1 VGLSAK
7 RQIFIEE
14 YLQCWN
20 ASEAAR
26 RAGYKGQA
34 NSVGAQLLANIS
46 IQAAIKARLSEKAM
60 TADEVLVRLA
70 EHARGSM
77 AEFVRVNE
85 DTGAVWLDMRTAQ
98 AAGKLHLIK
107 SYQEASDKFG
117 AKLELYDAQAA
128 LALLGKHHRLFT
140 DRTEHDL
147 APDLKADVKDRIAQL
162 IARQAER
169 TGQGGD
175 PEPTDG

>member
-1 VGLSAK
+1 MALSAK
-7 RQIFIEE
+7 RQAFIEE

-26 RAGYKGQA
+26 RAGYRGKA
-34 NSVGAQLLANIS
+34 NVVGPQLLANVS
-46 IQAAIKARLSEKAM
+46 VQAAIKARLAEKAM
-60 TADEVLVRLA
+60 TADEVLMRLA

-77 AEFVRVNE
+77 AEFIRVSE
-85 DTGAVWLDMRTAQ
+85 TGTAWLDLRA
-98 AAGKLHLIK
+98 AEKAGKLHLIK

-128 LALLGKHHRLFT
+128 LALLGRAHKLFT

-147 APDLKADVKDRIAQL
+147 APDLKADAKDRLAQL
-162 IARQAER
+162 LARLAER
-169 TGQGGD
+169 GGQSGD
-175 PEPTDG
+175 NQPTE

>member
-1 VGLSAK
+1 V
-7 RQIFIEE
+7 FVEE
-14 YLQCWN
+14 YLTCWN

-34 NSVGAQLLANIS
+34 SSVGAQLLANIS
-46 IQAAIKARLSEKAM
+46 IQEAIKARLAEKAM

-85 DTGAVWLDMRTAQ
+85 DTGAVWLDMRAAQ

-128 LALLGKHHRLFT
+128 LALLGKHHKLFT
-140 DRTEHDL
+140 ERTEHDL
-147 APDLKADVKDRIAQL
+147 APDLKQDVKERIAQL

-169 TGQGGD
+169 SGQGGD
-175 PEPTDG
+175 PGPTDG